1 MTNVA
6 RFDVLGG
13 SGANFRNV
21 RRVDFAGFRAQAE
34 GFHSLAREA
43 QRTQQ
48 TFQRIEENAVR
59 NAMAQRDIDLDL
71 KVQEVREDNR
81 LNPGGFL
88 TSMETYVNT
97 TADELPDNMRNDYLL
112 RAWQKTAAAFIQ
124 ERRKFMQNQ
133 VEMNERESN
142 AFIELHENRLKS
154 YGAPDNDIELD
165 LLEQDQAIYDV
176 FVNAEV
182 EAGLITP
189 SEAELR
195 KQELNEEMQAGY
207 LLDKMQN
214 SDQPLD
220 LLLDVLDGNTDDPVL
235 QDLTPMAKQ
244 KALSQGQQL
253 FNAIQ
258 QIEQR
263 NERVLTE
270 AVNAQKTTHVDNV
283 YTNPT
288 SPSAL
293 DSMET
298 LKRLA
303 TTPEERI
310 KLQKLDEFI
319 AEAETARYNTTDAEI
334 EFQVE
339 GKLARGELTQNELDD
354 LHGNGLSNSDFNK
367 YRAKLDNQ
375 REGLVSSPT
384 YRLVQERMDSEFPS
398 PRKINFMDEIM
409 YGGRS
414 LAELTAE
421 QKQNEVNERLKT
433 QALIDLKTRI
443 LDDKTI
449 TSEGDLLEAGNAA
462 IVKLRQ
468 EVAQGVKPDTPSKPV
483 VLTRQKQVA
492 MQNPEAVD
500 LSKKYSG
507 NLDQLKRDVKAGKID
522 RGLAREV
529 YNILKEDEDGPEP
542 KQ

>member
-112 RAWQKTAAAFIQ
+112 RARQKTAAAFIQ